1 LERQKIEDEA
11 EAEKAR
17 TNLLKL
23 QAESAAVESTGQ
35 ATAEAKARAD
45 ASQIEAEAQVDQ
57 SRLTAQADT
66 IKATADLAQL
76 KARQESEIKHQ
87 KSLNELDINRARD
100 LAAIESSK
108 FKRIVDAIGAD
119 TLKEIAQAAPELQLQ
134 LLKGLG
140 LKSFMI
146 TDGNSP
152 INLFNTAGGLIG
164 ANVGG
169 Q

>member
-1 LERQKIEDEA
+1 
-11 EAEKAR
+11 
-17 TNLLKL
+17 
-23 QAESAAVESTGQ
+23 
-35 ATAEAKARAD
+35 
-45 ASQIEAEAQVDQ
+45 
-57 SRLTAQADT
+57 
-66 IKATADLAQL
+66 LAQL
-76 KARQESEIKHQ
+76 KGRQEAEIKHQ
-87 KSLNELDINRARD
+87 KALNEIEISRARD
-100 LAAIESSK
+100 LANIESSK
-108 FKRIVDAIGAD
+108 LKRIVTAIGTE
-119 TLKEIAQAAPELQLQ
+119 TLKEIAMAGPELQLQ

>member
-1 LERQKIEDEA
+1 
-11 EAEKAR
+11 
-17 TNLLKL
+17 
-23 QAESAAVESTGQ
+23 
-35 ATAEAKARAD
+35 
-45 ASQIEAEAQVDQ
+45 
-57 SRLTAQADT
+57 
-66 IKATADLAQL
+66 LAQL

-87 KSLNELDINRARD
+87 KSLNELDIIRARD
-100 LAAIESSK
+100 LANIESSK
-108 FKRIVDAIGAD
+108 FKSIVNAIGAD
-119 TLKEIAQAAPELQLQ
+119 TLREIAQAGPEIQLQ

-164 ANVGG
+164 ANVG